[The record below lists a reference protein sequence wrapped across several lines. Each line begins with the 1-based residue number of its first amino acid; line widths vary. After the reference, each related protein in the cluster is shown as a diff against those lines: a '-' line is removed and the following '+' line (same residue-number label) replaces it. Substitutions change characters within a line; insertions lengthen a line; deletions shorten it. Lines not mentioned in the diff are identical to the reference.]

1 MKERIKNLTI
11 IVSGTLMG
19 WLVTGAVLAQ
29 ACVPLPRLPCSGGP
43 FPSDINI
50 KENIAAVDVDG
61 VLSAL

>member
-29 ACVPLPRLPCSGGP
+29 SLPPLECPPMGCL
-43 FPSDINI
+43 SDINL
-50 KENIAAVDVDG
+50 KENIAGVDVDE
-61 VLSAL
+61 VLSALF